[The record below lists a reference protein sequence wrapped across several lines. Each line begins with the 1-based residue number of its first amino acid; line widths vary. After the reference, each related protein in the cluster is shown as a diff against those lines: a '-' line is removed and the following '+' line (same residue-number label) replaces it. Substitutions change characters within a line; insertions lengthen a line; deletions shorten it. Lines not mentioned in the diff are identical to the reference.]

1 MQQDKIYNI
10 LILIKINQASKEN
23 TIKKIQATMK
33 GEIINESIYKNDR
46 DNKLSR

>member
-23 TIKKIQATMK
+23 TSH
-33 GEIINESIYKNDR
+33 NEGRNYQ
-46 DNKLSR
+46 